1 VRIRNDR
8 NPEHQFQTGRLAFRR
23 PFALPGSAIGA
34 AYLVGYVLLD
44 SISTIHPYA
53 GYNITPWY
61 PPTGLSFVLV
71 LAFGRRMIPYLFVAP
86 LLADLIIRQLPFSWT
101 LQLGITAII
110 GSGYSLGLLFLMR
123 PKTCFN
129 LARFSTRDLSL
140 LLGTAAATVAF
151 VASSY
156 VGAMIAA
163 GLVLV
168 KDFFSASLRFW
179 VGDMIGIA
187 VVAPFGLM
195 ALTRQPLLKLS
206 LETAAQFAAI
216 VIALVVV
223 FGFPVEQHFQL
234 FYILFLPI
242 IWMAVRGGFQGVTV
256 GILVVQLGLIIGVYL
271 HSRTDVDVTAFQALM
286 LVLAITGLVAGAL
299 VTERHRTEFQLR
311 LHQDARARFAR
322 LSSLG
327 ELAAAVAHE
336 INQPLMAAG
345 TYSRLVRDTL
355 RRGETDRDT
364 SILEIADK
372 VAAQVERASNVVRRL
387 QALVRLDKSQQAPTP
402 VDRILNDA
410 LDQCQPELNRSGI
423 GCRIILQSDLP
434 PVKVDLLQIE
444 QVILNL
450 IRNAME
456 AMNKVDPAEAMITI
470 EAKQVKSG
478 GVELSVRDTG
488 PGFPEG
494 LAAEEFPRFATTKA
508 LGLGIGLSLSRTIIE
523 AHGGQMTTGGDAQG
537 TIVRL
542 TLPAVTNP

>member
-1 VRIRNDR
+1 MTETT
-8 NPEHQFQTGRLAFRR
+8 EHQLQTGRLVFTRI
-23 PFALPGSAIGA
+23 FALPRATIGV

-44 SISTIHPYA
+44 WISFVDPYA
-53 GYNITPWY
+53 GYNINITPWN
-61 PPTGLSFVLV
+61 PPPGLSFVIV
-71 LAFGRRMIPYLFVAP
+71 LAFGHRMIPYLFVAP
-86 LLADLIIRQLPFSWT
+86 FLADLMIRQLPYPWWLSLAT
-101 LQLGITAII
+101 SAMI
-110 GSGYSLGLLFLMR
+110 GCAYSLGLLFLLR
-123 PKTCFN
+123 PKTRFN
-129 LARFSTRDLSL
+129 WALLSLRDLFL
-140 LLGTAAATVAF
+140 LLAIA
-151 VASSY
+151 VASAALVAVSY
-156 VGAMIAA
+156 VGALIVAGVLSEGDFLAA
-163 GLVLV
+163 G
-168 KDFFSASLRFW
+168 LRFW
-179 VGDMIGIA
+179 VGDVIGVA
-187 VVAPFGLM
+187 VVVPFGLM
-195 ALTRQPLLKLS
+195 ILTQKPLLNVS
-206 LETAAQFAAI
+206 VETAAQLAALL
-216 VIALVVV
+216 VALLVV
-223 FGFPVEQHFQL
+223 FGFPQEQHFQL

-256 GILVVQLGLIIGVYL
+256 GILVVQLGLIVGVYL

-355 RRGETDRDT
+355 RRGETDGDT
-364 SILEIADK
+364 SILEIVDK
-372 VAAQVERASNVVRRL
+372 VVAQVERASEVVRRL

-423 GCRIILQSDLP
+423 GCRIILQGGLP
-434 PVKVDLLQIE
+434 SVNVDLLQLE
-444 QVILNL
+444 QVIINL

-456 AMNKVDPAEAMITI
+456 AMNKVDPADAMITI
-470 EAKQVKSG
+470 EAKQVKNE

-494 LAAEEFPRFATTKA
+494 LAAEEFPPFATTKA
-508 LGLGIGLSLSRTIIE
+508 QGLGIGLSLSRTIIE
-523 AHGGQMTTGGDAQG
+523 AHGGQLTTGCDAQG

-542 TLPAVTNP
+542 TLPAVTSP